1 MPEITIGKTTLQ
13 LQGYKGIYSLVEGY
27 MDREGK
33 FKMNWCK
40 RRFGETAPEMKL
52 PVSVRC
58 GDREGLQ
65 KLALWLLDEIEK
77 INENVPF

>member
-13 LQGYKGIYSLVEGY
+13 LQEYKGSYSLVDGWLNR
-27 MDREGK
+27 DGV
-33 FKMNWCK
+33 FKPNFCK
-40 RRFGETAPEMKL
+40 RQFGKDAPIQDV

-77 INENVPF
+77 IDVPF